1 LRRVP
6 RRLATFLQGRRRPL
20 RRAGNGRVCGPGLAW
35 GSGLRRRSRCRCG
48 RPRRRRRSGPLDSGE
63 FWGRGRWSGL
73 RRRRVRLSGYGRRQ
87 RRGRRRGRRSRLLRS
102 VSFLYLRDRGVERI
116 LFAGDVAFRQRWTQA
131 SELVEQRFASA
142 LIDRSARRRRA
153 RVGQIGHGSHEQ
165 RMIISH
171 EASAQPLRATQRGGP
186 LVLEWIMHKNRIVAL
201 RTRRQ

>member
-6 RRLATFLQGRRRPL
+6 RRLATVLRRRRRPL
-20 RRAGNGRVCGPGLAW
+20 RRAWNGRVCSPGLAW
-35 GSGLRRRSRCRCG
+35 SSRLRRRSRCRCG

-63 FWGRGRWSGL
+63 FWGRGRRGGL
-73 RRRRVRLSGYGRRQ
+73 RRRGVGLCPYGW
-87 RRGRRRGRRSRLLRS
+87 GRRRRRRRSQLLRS
-102 VSFLYLRDRGVERI
+102 VSFLYLRDRCVERI
-116 LFAGDVAFRQRWTQA
+116 LFARDVAFRQRGTQA

-153 RVGQIGHGSHEQ
+153 RVGQIGDGSHEQ

-171 EASAQPLRATQRGGP
+171 EASAQPLRATPRGGP